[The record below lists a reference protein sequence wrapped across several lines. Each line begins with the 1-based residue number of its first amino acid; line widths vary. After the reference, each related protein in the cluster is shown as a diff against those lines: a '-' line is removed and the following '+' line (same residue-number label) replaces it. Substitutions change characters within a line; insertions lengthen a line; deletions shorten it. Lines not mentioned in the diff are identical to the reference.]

1 MNVTIEKIEIISFGK
16 LKNAVL
22 NPAKGINILS
32 APNESGKTT
41 LAAFIKFVFYGFAGT
56 RTKSLQENERKLYT
70 PWDNSVSEGSIFIK
84 ADGKAYK
91 IHRICSPSGKE
102 NCEVTELSS
111 GNTAFSGKVPGEVF
125 FGVGEA
131 VFARS
136 LFFKQLTL
144 PQSEDGIVAERLR
157 NIAISA
163 DEEVGTQKA
172 IKRLND
178 CKNEL
183 KGKMGNGLIPAAER
197 ERDALEEALADS
209 EAMRRDSNEIREN
222 IKLRTKKLESVAE
235 KLSALEAEAE
245 NIDKYEAYL
254 RLKNLK
260 KLSQEEKQAQNEYN
274 EASSKLKQYPDSNI
288 FGSLTAKN
296 SELVAQQRNYEI
308 LLGDFESS
316 KKALNEI
323 KNETADGIALQET
336 KKTYLALNKNTKA
349 FFALAFM
356 VTAIGVGLLF
366 FNKLLGISSVVF
378 GIGAFIFAFIFS
390 KKKNSILKEAGFEDI
405 NDLEKALE
413 NFKACEFRGQ
423 EMQNRIAQQ
432 ERSIALCKEKLEAIK
447 SQLNA
452 EIEKYSDIQEG
463 DNRERIEYI
472 LSVSSEI
479 TEKKAIWQAKK
490 SSLEN
495 ALSGIDPGS
504 LAERAKGAY
513 PPERDRNSVEKEL
526 RFYGTQYKSLSD
538 LNRENELEYTALEA
552 RSGDPAVI
560 TGKLES
566 VNARIT
572 QLSLK
577 YKAYET
583 AIRLINES
591 ADYMK
596 SMVMPSL
603 SQKADEY
610 FSLSTGGKYSSL
622 EIDTKLAMS
631 FGEDFRRS
639 CDYLSAGTRDSAYL
653 SLRLALADVLFEGCG
668 VPMLLDDAFVR
679 IDDERLGYMSKALSK
694 AAEKHQIFIFTHGQ
708 REAESLDK
716 QGIEYTQIH
725 IKTV

>member
-1 MNVTIEKIEIISFGK
+1 MNVTIEKIEIVSFGK

-22 NPAKGINILS
+22 NASKGINILS

-84 ADGKAYK
+84 ADNKAYK
-91 IHRICSPSGKE
+91 IHRLCGTSGKE
-102 NCEVTELSS
+102 TCEITELSS
-111 GNTAFSGKVPGEVF
+111 GNTVFSGKVPGEVF

-183 KGKMGNGLIPAAER
+183 KGKMGNGLIPTAER
-197 ERDALEEALADS
+197 ERDSLEEALAAS
-209 EAMRRDSNEIREN
+209 ESMRRDSNEIREN
-222 IKLRTKKLESVAE
+222 IKLRTKKMEEVAE
-235 KLSALEAEAE
+235 KLASLEAESE

-260 KLSQEEKQAQNEYN
+260 KLSQEEKLAQNEYN
-274 EASSKLKQYPDSNI
+274 EASAKLKQHPDSNI

-296 SELVAQQRNYEI
+296 GELVAQQRNYEM
-308 LLGDFESS
+308 LSRDLESS
-316 KKALNEI
+316 KNALIEV
-323 KNETADGIALQET
+323 KSESADSLALQEAKTAYSALT
-336 KKTYLALNKNTKA
+336 KKTKL
-349 FFALAFM
+349 FFGLAF
-356 VTAIGVGLLF
+356 VITAIGVGLLF
-366 FNKLLGISSVVF
+366 LDKILGISCLALGICGVVF
-378 GIGAFIFAFIFS
+378 PVVFS
-390 KKKNSILKEAGFEDI
+390 FKKNGILKEAGFENI
-405 NDLEKALE
+405 SDLEKALDD
-413 NFKACEFRGQ
+413 FKALEFRAQ
-423 EMQNRIAQQ
+423 EIQNRIAQQ
-432 ERSIALCKEKLEAIK
+432 EKSLDLCKEKLENLK

-463 DNRERIEYI
+463 DNREKIEYI
-472 LSVSSEI
+472 LSASSEI
-479 TEKKAIWQAKK
+479 SEKKAIWQAKK
-490 SSLEN
+490 SALEN
-495 ALSGIDPGS
+495 ALSGIDPQA
-504 LAERAKGAY
+504 LAEKAKGAY
-513 PPERDRNSVEKEL
+513 PPERDKNNVEKEL
-526 RFYGTQYKSLSD
+526 RFYGTQYKSLAD
-538 LNRENELEYTALEA
+538 LNGQNELEYTALEA
-552 RSGDPAVI
+552 RSGDPAVL

-566 VNARIT
+566 INARIS
-572 QLSLK
+572 QLNLK

-596 SMVMPSL
+596 SMVMPTL
-603 SQKADEY
+603 SRKADEY
-610 FSLSTGGKYSSL
+610 FCVSTGGKYSSL
-622 EIDTKLAMS
+622 ELDTKLSMS

-679 IDDERLGYMSKALSK
+679 MDNERLDYMSKALSK
-694 AAEKHQIFIFTHGQ
+694 AAEKHQVFIFTHGE

-716 QGIEYTQIH
+716 QGIEYTNIS
-725 IKTV
+725 IKTI